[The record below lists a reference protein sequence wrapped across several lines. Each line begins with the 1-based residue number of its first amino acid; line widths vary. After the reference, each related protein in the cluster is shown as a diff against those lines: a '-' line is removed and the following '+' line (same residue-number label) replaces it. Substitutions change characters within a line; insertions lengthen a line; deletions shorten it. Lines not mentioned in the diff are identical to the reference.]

1 MIRTILIT
9 IVAITIVLAIWN
21 LTLSIQNMKLEEY
34 KEKKRVRR
42 NYMRIDLK
50 NLFRTI
56 ALLEAILLLV
66 LVFCFNSKINSQ
78 KETIEKQSK
87 KLDQCSY
94 EIKRL
99 KLVEQN
105 FEEEKEYL
113 YECYKNIE
121 KKAERSGK

>member
-1 MIRTILIT
+1 MIRTIIIT

-34 KEKKRVRR
+34 KGKKRVRR
-42 NYMRIDLK
+42 NYMRINWK

-66 LVFCFNSKINSQ
+66 SVFCFNSKINSQ

-99 KLVEQN
+99 KLIEQE
-105 FEEEKEYL
+105 FYDGL
-113 YECYKNIE
+113 
-121 KKAERSGK
+121 ERSGK